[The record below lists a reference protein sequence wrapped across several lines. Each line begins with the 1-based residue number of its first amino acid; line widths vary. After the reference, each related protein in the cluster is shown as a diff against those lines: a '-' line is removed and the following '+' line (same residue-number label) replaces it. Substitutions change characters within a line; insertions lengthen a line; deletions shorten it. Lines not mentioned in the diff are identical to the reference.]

1 MALLSILCALTSFAA
16 SWYTSTVILHVAPPT
31 GHERIRPYRS
41 GQAEPVHPT
50 KPQRVDP
57 ITTLGFIKTHK
68 TGSTTVGNILNR
80 YAYSRNL
87 SFLMY
92 RYDRNRVG
100 QFLQHIPSNRKELLP
115 PLGVKF
121 GDYDNY
127 TNYDFMTAHS
137 RFLPSLEFFRRFMK
151 PGARFVTILRD
162 PVDQWESSFFFF
174 KCDHRFHGENGSQKI
189 DDFFRNAAESMRRLR
204 SNCFFY
210 LRNGMWFDI
219 TDDKAIHTDRRTINE
234 TLRTLD
240 KELDLVLILEYLD
253 ESLILLKEVM
263 HWSFS
268 DILYIRFNQRVVNSM
283 VNERQRALI
292 RDWNMADVLLY
303 EHFNQTLWKR
313 IAEYGSQFQSDLR
326 HFRSMLSMYSEDC
339 RFKNSTYKK
348 VYRLTP
354 VRNSSSL
361 CHDLSEISYGT
372 PVKRQ
377 SVGITLGRKALKNS
391 SVYSH

>member
-1 MALLSILCALTSFAA
+1 MIVRLMSRLLFMLCALTSSFLV
-16 SWYTSTVILHVAPPT
+16 SWYNVTPHVAAPT
-31 GHERIRPYRS
+31 GLRRLLYRS
-41 GQAEPVHPT
+41 GQAEHFNPT
-50 KPQRVDP
+50 EPQQ
-57 ITTLGFIKTHK
+57 ITTLVFIKTHK

-92 RYDRNRVG
+92 RYDRNKVG
-100 QFLQHIPSNRKELLP
+100 QFLQHIPSSQRELLP
-115 PLGVKF
+115 PLGVKV

-137 RFLPSLEFFRRFMK
+137 RFLPSLEFFKRFMK
-151 PGARFVTILRD
+151 PGARFVTIFRD
-162 PVDQWESSFFFF
+162 PVEQWESTFFFF
-174 KCDHRFHGENGSQKI
+174 KCDRWFRGANGSQKM
-189 DDFFRNAAESMRRLR
+189 DDFFRNAKASLRRSR
-204 SNCFFY
+204 GQCSFY
-210 LRNGMWFDI
+210 LRNGMWFDM

-253 ESLILLKEVM
+253 ESLILLKELM

-268 DILYIRFNQRVVNSM
+268 DILYIRFNQRVVKSL

-303 EHFNQTLWKR
+303 EHFNRTLWKR
-313 IAEYGSQFQSDLR
+313 IAEYGSQFQSDLT
-326 HFRSMLSMYSEDC
+326 HFRSMLNMYTENC
-339 RFKNSTYKK
+339 KFGNYTEEFRK

-354 VRNSSSL
+354 VNNSSSL
-361 CHDLSEISYGT
+361 CHDLSEMDYKL

-377 SVGITLGRKALKNS
+377 STGIKLGVKQ
-391 SVYSH
+391 